1 MKKKAKR
8 TKMKRT
14 IRQKL
19 ISMALIL
26 LLLPLIITG
35 LTSYEISKTKL
46 NEKGQVILKNSVRQA
61 IQLIQS
67 KQEEVKSGSLT
78 YAAAQE
84 QVKEYL
90 IGEKSADGKR
100 TINKNIDLGDNGY
113 IFILDEK
120 GNALGHLA
128 LEGQNMWETEDKS
141 GNGFKFIQEQI
152 KRAQDGGGFVTYAW
166 SLPNSE
172 KIGMKI
178 TYQEMDEN
186 WGWVISAGSYM
197 QDFNA
202 GSAVILK
209 VLLIISIVASV
220 LGITAIIIFT
230 NHISRPIQKISVSL
244 EEVSKGNLTIEELNI
259 KNNDET
265 GLLANSFNT
274 MLKNIK
280 NLISTIKESSE
291 TVMKYS
297 GSLANITEETSR
309 AINEVAVTIQEVA
322 QAVGEEATSTEN
334 AVNKIDTLAGSIE
347 EVTDS
352 AVNVNELSH
361 ETDQLSDKGQIA
373 VETLMQTTEKN
384 NEATESIGQVIAK
397 VNESNEK
404 INVITETITQISQQT
419 NLLALNASIE
429 AARAGEAGRGFA
441 VVADEIRKLAE
452 QSEGAV
458 KEIKGIITEIHSYS
472 TSSVQTMAQLKT
484 VSKEQNT
491 AVDDTMSA
499 FREISSSIKKL
510 MQNVNKINDESM
522 TMKNMKDEIVALMEN
537 ISASTQQTSAA
548 TEEVSASSEEQ
559 LATIEEV
566 SSHAQE
572 LKKLSLDLDHIIEQ
586 FKI

>member
-1 MKKKAKR
+1 MKKKAKM

-19 ISMALIL
+19 ISMASIL

-46 NEKGQVILKNSVRQA
+46 NEKGEIILKNSVHQA
-61 IQLIQS
+61 IQLIHS
-67 KQEEVKSGSLT
+67 KQQEVKSGSIT

-90 IGEKSADGKR
+90 IGEKTSDGKR
-100 TINKNIDLGDNGY
+100 TINKNIDLGANGY
-113 IFILDEK
+113 IFILDKDGTEI
-120 GNALGHLA
+120 GHPS
-128 LEGQNMWETEDKS
+128 LEGQNMWDTEDKS
-141 GNGFKFIQEQI
+141 GNGYKFIQAQI
-152 KRAQDGGGFVTYAW
+152 EMAKNGGGFVTYTW
-166 SLPNSE
+166 TLPGSE
-172 KIGMKI
+172 KTGKKI

-186 WGWVISAGSYM
+186 WGWIISAGSYM

-209 VLLIISIVASV
+209 ILLIISVAALV

-230 NHISRPIQKISVSL
+230 NHISRPIQKISMSL
-244 EEVSKGNLTIEELNI
+244 EEVSKGNLTIDELSI

-265 GLLANSFNT
+265 GHLANSFNT
-274 MLKNIK
+274 MLRNIK
-280 NLISTIKESSE
+280 NLITTIKESSG

-347 EVTDS
+347 EVSGS
-352 AVNVNELSH
+352 AVNVNNLSH
-361 ETDQLSDKGQIA
+361 DTDQLSDKGQVA

-384 NEATESIGQVIAK
+384 NQATESINQVIIK

-458 KEIKGIITEIHSYS
+458 KEIKGIISEIHNYS
-472 TSSVQTMAQLKT
+472 ESSVETMAQLKA
-484 VSKEQNT
+484 VSKEQNI
-491 AVDDTMSA
+491 AVEDTMSS
-499 FREISSSIKKL
+499 FKEISSSIKKL
-510 MQNVNKINDESM
+510 IHNVNKINDESLL
-522 TMKNMKDEIVALMEN
+522 MKNMKDEIVGLMEN

-572 LKKLSLDLDHIIEQ
+572 LKKLSLELDRIIEQ